1 MARPT
6 LVASVTI
13 VYLLMEY
20 EFRLLFT
27 NIQNIVRY
35 YNHLNVPKNNQLYVM
50 IFAMRL
56 LYASLKYL
64 F

>member
-6 LVASVTI
+6 LVAPVTI